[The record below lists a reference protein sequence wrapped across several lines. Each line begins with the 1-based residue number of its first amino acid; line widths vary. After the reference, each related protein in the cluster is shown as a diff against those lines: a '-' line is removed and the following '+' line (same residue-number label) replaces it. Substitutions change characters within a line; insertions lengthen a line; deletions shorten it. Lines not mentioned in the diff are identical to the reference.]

1 MIERTFRCLS
11 FSQVVGWSHFQISTV
26 SVSLDCHRPRNVIYF
41 LKATYDQQIS
51 DFHFPNCIFL
61 YIPNKQNGC
70 FPPRMHYS
78 NKVWMRQETFLDS
91 RQNWTGKLT
100 TQSRL
105 KVGWKK
111 IYWVIKFWQRMIPS
125 CILKVY
131 PAYASSE
138 LCEFI
143 SLASSCVHRQ
153 TEAKISRASIWIH
166 IWPTVNFTDWA
177 EPRVCMQIQ
186 PKQYCSNK
194 LHTAGHLPHC

>member
-1 MIERTFRCLS
+1 MPKLLS
-11 FSQVVGWSHFQISTV
+11 SGWLVT
-26 SVSLDCHRPRNVIYF
+26 L
-41 LKATYDQQIS
+41 S
-51 DFHFPNCIFL
+51 DFHCVGVSGLSQTTERHIFSESYIWPTAFRLPFFQTVFFCIFQT
-61 YIPNKQNGC
+61 N
-70 FPPRMHYS
+70 RMVVFLQECT